1 MEKLTKSCSTLA
13 ALALLLTGYAAA
25 GAPHSGP
32 HLTSTE
38 CHDLAATK
46 SNAPR
51 TRSQHRSELSAL
63 SKAGYNP
70 SPWHDDPNYPAD
82 LHAAQRL
89 VDHWFE
95 TECKQSQPK

>member
-1 MEKLTKSCSTLA
+1 MEKLTKNCSTLA
-13 ALALLLTGYAAA
+13 ALALLMTGYAAA
-25 GAPHSGP
+25 GVPHSGP
-32 HLTSTE
+32 HLTPTE
-38 CHDLAATK
+38 CRDLAATK

-82 LHAAQRL
+82 LHAAQRR

-95 TECKQSQPK
+95 TECKQPQPK

>member
-1 MEKLTKSCSTLA
+1 MENVTKPCSALA
-13 ALALLLTGYAAA
+13 MFALLLTGYPAAS
-25 GAPHSGP
+25 APQTGR
-32 HLTSTE
+32 HLSETE
-38 CHDLAATK
+38 CRDLAATK
-46 SNAPR
+46 NNAPK

-95 TECKQSQPK
+95 TECKPSPR

>member
-1 MEKLTKSCSTLA
+1 MENVTKTCSALA
-13 ALALLLTGYAAA
+13 TFALLLTGYPAIS
-25 GAPHSGP
+25 APQSKR
-32 HLTSTE
+32 HLSETE
-38 CHDLAATK
+38 CRDLAATK
-46 SNAPR
+46 SNAPK

-95 TECKQSQPK
+95 TECKASPR

>member
-1 MEKLTKSCSTLA
+1 METLTKSCSTLA
-13 ALALLLTGYAAA
+13 AVGFLLAGYAAA
-25 GAPHSGP
+25 GVPHSGP
-32 HLTSTE
+32 HLTATE
-38 CHDLAATK
+38 CRDLAATK

-51 TRSQHRSELSAL
+51 TRSQHRSEISAL

-82 LHAAQRL
+82 LHAAQRR

-95 TECKQSQPK
+95 TECKPSLSK

>member
-1 MEKLTKSCSTLA
+1 MENLTKTCAALA
-13 ALALLLTGYAAA
+13 ALTLVLSGYPAV
-25 GAPHSGP
+25 GATQSGR
-32 HLTSTE
+32 HLSDTE
-38 CHDLAATK
+38 CRDLAATK
-46 SNAPR
+46 RNAPK

-89 VDHWFE
+89 VDHWFQ
-95 TECKQSQPK
+95 TECKPSQ

>member
-1 MEKLTKSCSTLA
+1 MEKLTKPCSTLA
-13 ALALLLTGYAAA
+13 ALTLLLTGYAVA

-32 HLTSTE
+32 HLTPTE
-38 CHDLAATK
+38 CRDLAETK

-51 TRSQHRSELSAL
+51 TKSQRRSELSAL

-70 SPWHDDPNYPAD
+70 SPWHDDLDYPAN
-82 LHAAQRL
+82 LHAAQRR

-95 TECKQSQPK
+95 TECK

>member
-1 MEKLTKSCSTLA
+1 MKKLTKGCSTFA
-13 ALALLLTGYAAA
+13 ASALFLTGYAAA
-25 GAPHSGP
+25 GVSHSGP
-32 HLTSTE
+32 HLTPTE

-46 SNAPR
+46 RDAPR
-51 TRSQHRSELSAL
+51 TRSQARSELSAL

-82 LHAAQRL
+82 LHAAQRR

-95 TECKQSQPK
+95 TECKESKPK